1 MSRRIQRFSNVR
13 GEEERKEEWTI
24 AGGVDQDVLLQRPI
38 ASRNIIAS
46 DVYSRIIYRHV
57 PADLYGVVN
66 QIKKFTGKFESR
78 NFYAR

>member
-1 MSRRIQRFSNVR
+1 MTRQDTAFFECR

-24 AGGVDQDVLLQRPI
+24 AGGVDQDALLQRPI
-38 ASRNIIAS
+38 ARNVIAS

-78 NFYAR
+78 DFYAR